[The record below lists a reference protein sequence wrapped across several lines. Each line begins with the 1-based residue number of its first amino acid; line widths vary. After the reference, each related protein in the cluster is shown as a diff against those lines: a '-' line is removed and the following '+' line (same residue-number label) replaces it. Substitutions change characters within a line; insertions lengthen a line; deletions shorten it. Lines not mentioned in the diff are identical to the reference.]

1 MLRGADLLDSTP
13 RQILLQRTLGLPTPS
28 YAHVPLILGPG
39 GGKLS
44 KRDGAPDL
52 GALREGGCA
61 AERVIAV
68 LARSLGLVGDAVEAV
83 AAREL
88 VAEFALDR
96 LRERPL
102 ALEMLR

>member
-1 MLRGADLLDSTP
+1 
-13 RQILLQRTLGLPTPS
+13 
-28 YAHVPLILGPG
+28 
-39 GGKLS
+39 
-44 KRDGAPDL
+44 
-52 GALREGGCA
+52 
-61 AERVIAV
+61 VIAV

-96 LRERPL
+96 VRERPL